1 MFLELRHLRTLAAIA
16 QTESLAQAA
25 ERLHVTQS
33 ALSHQIRAI
42 ESYYNTPLFSRRS
55 RPMRPTEAGRRFL
68 AAAEVILPEV
78 DKLDRD
84 LKQIAGGGTG
94 RLYLALECHSCFT
107 WLIPALEQYRG
118 HWPQIDTDLSIA
130 HSFDA
135 IDALRR
141 GELDGVISS
150 DPVDDPDLV
159 FLPLFRYSI
168 VLAMAPD
175 HKLNEQP
182 AITPQM
188 LRDETIIHYP
198 VERKRLDIF
207 QRFLTPAGIE
217 PAATRT
223 SELTAMIAQWVAS
236 GRGVAALPKWAITNE
251 VERGIITTRP
261 LSIHPV
267 QVMDEQNQTQTEL
280 SATLHLAVRRE
291 DHELSFIEA
300 FVRLAREQAAN
311 RLNGINL
318 V

>member
-1 MFLELRHLRTLAAIA
+1 MFLEFRHLRTLAAIA

-159 FLPLFRYSI
+159 FLPLFRYPI

-175 HKLNEQP
+175 HKLNDQP

-198 VERKRLDIF
+198 VERERLDIF

-267 QVMDEQNQTQTEL
+267 PVLDEQNQARAEL